1 MKLEEAIDRF
11 YNYIANERRLSEATV
26 RWYMSDLDN
35 LATYLKGVG
44 VDTMEELTA
53 RDVREWEL
61 MHIDKDESPRT
72 IRRRM
77 AAVGSWLRFLRR
89 QGYYDTDLM
98 AKLSVPKEP
107 KRLPVFFRESEVE
120 HLYDE
125 GLFGDDFFGRRDRL
139 MLRLLYETGIRRG
152 ELVGLRNSSAD
163 LATLTL
169 KVRGKGDKERMI
181 PIENELAHN
190 ISEYL
195 ALKQQEI
202 GDVEWMFVN
211 HRGKQMNPTSVNNV
225 VKKYMTPLSNA
236 DRVSP
241 HVFRHSFATHI
252 LNEGGDLAAIKELM
266 GHENLA
272 TTEVYTHVTR
282 EHLKEV
288 YKYAHP
294 RGRKRNSY

>member
-1 MKLEEAIDRF
+1 MKVEEAIGRF
-11 YNYIANERRLSEATV
+11 YDYIANERHLSELTV
-26 RWYMSDLDN
+26 RWYMSDLDD
-35 LATYLKGVG
+35 LAAYLKGVG
-44 VDTMEELTA
+44 VETMEELTA
-53 RDVREWEL
+53 RDVREWEML
-61 MHIDKDESPRT
+61 HIDKGEAPRT

-77 AAVGSWLRFLRR
+77 AAVGSWVRFLRR

-98 AKLSVPKEP
+98 TKLSVPMQP
-107 KRLPVFFRESEVE
+107 KHLPVFFRESETE
-120 HLYDE
+120 HLYDD

-152 ELVGLRNSSAD
+152 ELVGLRDSSAD

-169 KVRGKGDKERMI
+169 KVRGKGDKERLI

-211 HRGKQMNPTSVNNV
+211 RKGKQMNPTSVNAV
-225 VKKYMTPLSNA
+225 VKKYMTSLSNA

-272 TTEVYTHVTR
+272 TTEVYAHVTR

-294 RGRKRNSY
+294 RGRKRKE